1 MKNITLV
8 FAVSFLL
15 SVLAACN
22 AKQEKKIEA
31 DTDSIVKTDDYDDFE
46 FEEDS
51 ITAEPDTVSKTE
63 ENKTEEPTDKTDEN
77 KPDEKKSE
85 PVMEEKEDGS
95 LSEVSEEELKKE
107 EEKQKANPKKEH
119 VKKFYIIAGSFQ
131 NINNAVDLRAYLKS
145 QGFPAM
151 VLYPYRGYNRVAV
164 KSFNTR
170 KEAEKEIAV
179 VRTKNLN
186 YKDEDLEY
194 WLLWR

>member
-22 AKQEKKIEA
+22 AKQEKKLEP
-31 DTDSIVKTDDYDDFE
+31 DTDSIDKIDEYDDFE
-46 FEEDS
+46 FDEDS
-51 ITAEPDTVSKTE
+51 ITAEPDTVSE
-63 ENKTEEPTDKTDEN
+63 REEN
-77 KPDEKKSE
+77 KPDSISEEKNNE

-119 VKKFYIIAGSFQ
+119 IKKFYIIAGSFQ
-131 NINNAVDLRAYLKS
+131 NINNAVDLRAYLKTKAY
-145 QGFPAM
+145 PAM

-170 KEAEKEIAV
+170 KEAEKEIAA
-179 VRTKNLN
+179 VRNKNLN
-186 YKDEDLEY
+186 YKDENLEY